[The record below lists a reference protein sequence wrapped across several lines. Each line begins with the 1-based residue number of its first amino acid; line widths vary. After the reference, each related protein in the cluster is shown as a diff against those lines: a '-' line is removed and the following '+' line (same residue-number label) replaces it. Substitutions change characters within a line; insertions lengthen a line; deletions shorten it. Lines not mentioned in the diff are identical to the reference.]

1 MSNSSFGYK
10 RNFIILDEQDD
21 LHRSNQSKNLTGY
34 VKIEDRGI
42 KTKITLYIQNIIKGR
57 YRVMCIFTKG
67 PDTKAVD
74 IDELE
79 VDNTSK
85 AEQITE
91 TVSDN
96 IFNKGFS
103 TDDVIGIAIF
113 SYENKKI
120 AEGFKEGAKQDNYEI
135 EVQSKQTVAVEN
147 KEDENIQSE
156 TIPNIVDV
164 EDKIQDKLEDNM
176 ELEAEPLSEVQ
187 DNDKKEEMTKP
198 KCACEEK
205 EKFKT
210 DLDLAPIKDLS
221 PIFNDKFKSF
231 KVKPVSSEINE
242 KREREEDKYIPF
254 DFANPEINWVKEN
267 TPLRG
272 NRFSQRLLMN
282 PYLLRMIYQYNHYII
297 GITDEYIVIGIPAKH
312 SSTVNYMDFYSGRCL
327 WVNASSKI
335 EDYGY
340 WLFLVNP
347 RDGEIIKI

>member
-135 EVQSKQTVAVEN
+135 EVQNKQTVVV
-147 KEDENIQSE
+147 SE
-156 TIPNIVDV
+156 TIPNIEEVEQSKVEQV
-164 EDKIQDKLEDNM
+164 EDKIQDKLEDNI
-176 ELEAEPLSEVQ
+176 EPEAEPLAEVQ
-187 DNDKKEEMTKP
+187 DKDKKEEITKP

-210 DLDLAPIKDLS
+210 DLDLAPIQDLN
-221 PIFNDKFKSF
+221 PIFNEKFKSF

-242 KREREEDKYIPF
+242 KREGEEDRYIPF
-254 DFANPEINWVKEN
+254 DFANPHINWGKEN
-267 TPLRG
+267 TPLRR

-312 SSTVNYMDFYSGRCL
+312 SCTVNYMDFYIGRCL